1 MIDDKHFRKLENM
14 YHQAPCN
21 EYFQPKL
28 NVQKGEAQ
36 IEIPVKPQF
45 FHAAGAVHGSTC
57 FKALDDAAFF
67 SANSMVDSVFVLTSN
82 FTVYFIRPISSGR
95 MRAEGKVVHFT
106 KNRLVAE
113 SLLYDSEDREVAR
126 GVGTFIRSTIELS
139 PKIGYK

>member
-28 NVQKGEAQ
+28 NVQKGEAK
-36 IEIPVKPQF
+36 IEIPVKAHF

-67 SANSMVDSVFVLTSN
+67 SANSLVDNVFVLTSN
-82 FTVYFIRPISSGR
+82 FTVYFIRPISEGKLH
-95 MRAEGKVVHFT
+95 ATGKVVHVT
-106 KNRLVAE
+106 RNRLVAE
-113 SLLYDSEDREVAR
+113 SLLYDSKHKEIAR
-126 GVGTFIRSTIELS
+126 GVGTFVKSSIALTPE
-139 PKIGYK
+139 IGYK